1 MGLKRDSHES
11 RFLFRENKS
20 DLHFRIRKA
29 ITTNQ
34 MRAFKRIKYWHLF
47 SSPLPVSKRDRSN
60 KMSEKK
66 VYKTMLAGREIV
78 VEIGEMAKQASGAAL
93 VRYGDTVVL
102 STAVGDEKPSHLPFF
117 PLTVNY
123 EEKMYSVGKVPGG
136 FIKREGRPSENA
148 TLTARL
154 IDRPIRPMFP
164 EGYRNET
171 QLVNTVLSVDPDNSP
186 EMTAMF
192 GSSLALGISKVPF
205 AGPIAGVNVGRVNG
219 ELILNP
225 TEEQDEQSD
234 IHLTVA
240 GTKQAINMVESG
252 ADQVSEED
260 MLEALLFGHEAIKTL
275 CEFQEEIIAEIGE
288 EKMEVELILPEEA
301 LSNEIHETYNDRMKD
316 AIQIYDKQE
325 RAEATQALK
334 DAIIESYKIKY
345 ADSDIAAEDLEKL
358 LKDVK
363 EVANNLEKDEVR
375 RLITEEK
382 IRPDGRGPQE
392 VRPLESQI
400 GFLPRVHGSGLFTR
414 GQTQA
419 LSVTTLAP
427 LNEYQVIDG
436 LSSEDKRRFIHH
448 YNFPPFS
455 VGETGR
461 MFGPGRREIGHGALG
476 ERALEPVIPNEEDFP
491 YMIRVV
497 SEVLESNGSSS
508 QASICASTLS
518 LMDAGIPIK
527 APVGGI
533 AMGMVMDEND
543 NYTILSDIQG
553 LEDALGDMD
562 FKVAGTRE
570 GITALQ
576 MDIKVQGITTD
587 ILREALEN
595 GKVARMTILDNME
608 AAIAEPRAELS
619 TYAPKIDS
627 LEINPDKIKVVIGK
641 GGETINKIIDETGVK
656 IDINDEGL
664 VAIYGEDAEMMA
676 RAREI
681 IEELTAEVEV
691 GKIYKGTVKRVENY
705 GAFVEV
711 IKGQEGLCHVSEL
724 SDKFVKNTE
733 DIVSVGD
740 KLEVKV
746 LEIDNRGRL
755 NLSHKAVLEANKV
768 NE

>member
-1 MGLKRDSHES
+1 
-11 RFLFRENKS
+11 
-20 DLHFRIRKA
+20 
-29 ITTNQ
+29 
-34 MRAFKRIKYWHLF
+34 
-47 SSPLPVSKRDRSN
+47 
-60 KMSEKK
+60 MSEKK
-66 VYKTMLAGREIV
+66 VYTTELAGREIV

-93 VRYGDTVVL
+93 IRYGDTVVL

-171 QLVNTVLSVDPDNSP
+171 QLVSTVLSVDPDNSP
-186 EMTAMF
+186 EMSAMF

-252 ADQVSEED
+252 AEQVSEED
-260 MLEALLFGHEAIKTL
+260 MLEALLFGHEAIKKL
-275 CEFQEEIIAEIGE
+275 CEFQEEIIAEIGV
-288 EKMEVELILPEEA
+288 EKMEVELILPEKT
-301 LSNEIHETYNDRMKD
+301 LHNEIKAAYNESMKD
-316 AIQIYDKQE
+316 AIQTYDKHE
-325 RAEATQALK
+325 RAEATAAVKQ
-334 DAIIESYKIKY
+334 AIIEAYEVKY
-345 ADSDIAAEDLEKL
+345 AEEDVSSDELEKI

-382 IRPDGRGPQE
+382 IRPDGRGPEE

-508 QASICASTLS
+508 QASICGATLS

-533 AMGMVMDEND
+533 AMGMVMDENE

-608 AAIAEPRAELS
+608 AAISQPRTELS
-619 TYAPKIDS
+619 AYAPKIDS

-691 GKIYKGTVKRVENY
+691 GKIYNGTVKRVENY

-740 KLEVKV
+740 KLDVKV

-755 NLSHKAVLEANKV
+755 NLSHKAVLEEQK
-768 NE
+768 